1 MNNQLKLPINEH
13 FHIRHTVPADA
24 EETFALIEKNRTYL
38 RQWLPWVDATHTVAD
53 CIENLEKLQEPNAN
67 PEFTLVF
74 HDQIVGRLGFHEV
87 DHTNRSASIGY
98 WLAAEHQGH
107 GLMKQAVQA
116 ALNHAFNTLNL
127 HRIVIKAGVD
137 NQSSRAVPERLGFH
151 FEGIARDAEWLHD
164 QFIDFAV
171 YSMLSCEFSLTE

>member
-1 MNNQLKLPINEH
+1 MNNQLKLAINEH
-13 FHIRHTVPADA
+13 FHIRHTFPADA

-38 RQWLPWVDATHTVAD
+38 RQWLPWVDATLTVAD
-53 CIENLEKLQEPNAN
+53 CRENLEKLQEPNAN

-74 HDQIVGRLGFHEV
+74 HDQIVGRLGFHE
-87 DHTNRSASIGY
+87 
-98 WLAAEHQGH
+98 
-107 GLMKQAVQA
+107 AVQA

-171 YSMLSCEFSLTE
+171 YSMLSCKFSITE